1 MIQATLPR
9 RGAAPVDLGDID
21 LNRLARQALQPWA
34 DAYETWRSGLED
46 VMRPAFR
53 ARPHAHGCSC
63 GCSPCLPD
71 PCACK
76 CCVTDADLVVEMRFG
91 ERRIVPIIIKN
102 PWRRERDIELEL
114 SSWTNIDPE
123 FQVRGEIATEA
134 AFKLAPCGQA
144 EVVLL
149 IGVAAEKA
157 GADVVAGKPLDTKP
171 PASKAAVHEQR
182 QVGTPTRKMPDVTRC
197 EVAYAD
203 LRIKGCDMR
212 SIRIAVAILPRTCD
226 AFTVD
231 CGCACCC

>member
-1 MIQATLPR
+1 MIHATLPR
-9 RGAAPVDLGDID
+9 RSAAPLELGDVD

-46 VMRPAFR
+46 VMRPSSK
-53 ARPHAHGCSC
+53 ARPHSC
-63 GCSPCLPD
+63 GCSSCLPD

-76 CCVTDADLVVEMRFG
+76 CCVTDADLVVEMRLG
-91 ERRIVPIIIKN
+91 ERRIVPIVIEN

-114 SSWTNIDPE
+114 SSWTSIDRD

-149 IGVAAEKA
+149 IGVASDK
-157 GADVVAGKPLDTKP
+157 GGNDVASGKPLEARP
-171 PASKAAVHEQR
+171 QAGKAATQERREVEAAS
-182 QVGTPTRKMPDVTRC
+182 RKMPDVTRC
-197 EVAYAD
+197 EVSYAD

-212 SIRIAVAILPRTCD
+212 SIRIAVAVLPRTCD

-231 CGCACCC
+231 CGCACC